1 MNGHSALGDILRA
14 ASLLHDQ
21 LEAARS
27 QLKCLMGCG
36 AKSHQ
41 LGGILPRSKAVRGG
55 CVRRHELA
63 HALVRCGCSRALPHG
78 PQPAAEAAER
88 AHGGAQAKK
97 ALARKK
103 AAAAAKK
110 GAGGSAAAAAAREAK
125 ERAKKAKK
133 KDTSHFN
140 QARRRPGWG
149 ARGRMARGCLGWPQD
164 GRAADGFA
172 RACTACIEL
181 CVGAGAC
188 ASP

>member
-63 HALVRCGCSRALPHG
+63 HALVRCGSR
-78 PQPAAEAAER
+78 ER
-88 AHGGAQAKK
+88 C
-97 ALARKK
+97 LMARSPLRRRLSGRT
-103 AAAAAKK
+103 AAAAKK
-110 GAGGSAAAAAAREAK
+110 GASGSAAAAAAREAK